1 MTHDGNARI
10 HLGGATNAYDASTI
24 QYGACTI
31 QADGATT
38 SSSYCILDES
48 GWIKMNRGVRDI
60 LIPPNSSGKPTND
73 HEYTY
78 GATKNEPDFATV
90 ELRFR
95 PCPQSTTIHPECFKR
110 FKIVIALLWRF
121 QNRKDSSRITTVL
134 LRFTP
139 MSLRCY

>member
-1 MTHDGNARI
+1 MSAQFIYGSTTTHDGNATI
-10 HLGGATNAYDASTI
+10 HPGGATNAHDASTI

-90 ELRFR
+90 DHAHN
-95 PCPQSTTIHPECFKR
+95 PPQ
-110 FKIVIALLWRF
+110 
-121 QNRKDSSRITTVL
+121 
-134 LRFTP
+134 FTP
-139 MSLRCY
+139 NVLNGLKLS